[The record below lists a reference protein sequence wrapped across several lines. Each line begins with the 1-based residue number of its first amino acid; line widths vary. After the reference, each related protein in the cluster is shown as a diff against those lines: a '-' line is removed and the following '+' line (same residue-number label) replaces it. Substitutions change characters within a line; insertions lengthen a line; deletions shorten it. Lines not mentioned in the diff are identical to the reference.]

1 MLGVN
6 FGLHLYEDVSVIN
19 ANDNGSAR
27 LFSLFFSFFHM
38 SMEDVGFLTRRLML
52 HAPF

>member
-1 MLGVN
+1 M
-6 FGLHLYEDVSVIN
+6 LHLYEDVSVMN

-27 LFSLFFSFFHM
+27 LFSFFIFHM
-38 SMEDVGFLTRRLML
+38 SMDDVGFLTTRLML